1 MALPSVGLIRKL
13 IGVLEALEKLP
24 VYTHEPPGQ
33 MLNLQSIQKRIRFA
47 LERAPGATDLR
58 DCAGRTLRAEPLAS
72 VDGLE
77 KFLNGIVSSL
87 WLLHVTVS
95 NVVILH
101 QWRCVVV
108 GSDNWEGEAYVYS
121 VV

>member
-1 MALPSVGLIRKL
+1 MALPSIGLVRKL

-77 KFLNGIVSSL
+77 KFLNGIVSRDINLFAVIHIVHVPVIIILTYYSL
-87 WLLHVTVS
+87 
-95 NVVILH
+95 NFAG
-101 QWRCVVV
+101 C
-108 GSDNWEGEAYVYS
+108 
-121 VV
+121 

>member
-1 MALPSVGLIRKL
+1 MALPSVGLVRKL
-13 IGVLEALEKLP
+13 VGVLEALEKLA

-77 KFLNGIVSSL
+77 KFLNGIVSQDFRSRL
-87 WLLHVTVS
+87 RY
-95 NVVILH
+95 IYM
-101 QWRCVVV
+101 C
-108 GSDNWEGEAYVYS
+108 GYVQCIYLMQGQTAIYS
-121 VV
+121 

>member
-1 MALPSVGLIRKL
+1 MLHSSVFEFYVSSLPLSTVSASVALPSVGLIRKL

-58 DCAGRTLRAEPLAS
+58 DCVGRTLRAEPLAS

-77 KFLNGIVSSL
+77 KFLNGIVSGL
-87 WLLHVTVS
+87 
-95 NVVILH
+95 
-101 QWRCVVV
+101 
-108 GSDNWEGEAYVYS
+108 
-121 VV
+121 